1 MTFTKYF
8 QIVACLATL
17 AVGAANLPGAEI
29 VLTRVPDGGLQ
40 PQALSAPDGTTHL
53 VYLKGNPQ
61 AVDLFYVRKALE
73 ASTKPIRVNSRPG
86 AAVAM
91 GTIRGAQVALGK
103 AGRVHVAWNGAG
115 KAVGHQGAPMLYAR
129 LDDEGLA

>member
-53 VYLKGNPQ
+53 VYFKGNPQ
-61 AVDLFYVRKALE
+61 AGGSVLRAQ
-73 ASTKPIRVNSRPG
+73 
-86 AAVAM
+86 
-91 GTIRGAQVALGK
+91 GTGGI
-103 AGRVHVAWNGAG
+103 
-115 KAVGHQGAPMLYAR
+115 HQT
-129 LDDEGLA
+129 DSC